1 MHVLLPYNTLFL
13 CEGCLTFPVA
23 VKCYLHLLIWRLFLS
38 RGWTEFAVLFSAHSS
53 SEHTAWPFPA
63 RCHRHASPP
72 LQNKEKKLY
81 IYILCITNQINVG
94 DIESVTPGV
103 LVKWLFKEKTE
114 KKIPWPNPA
123 LQKSSSQFSTASL
136 SSQHSTSVLDIT
148 KGTAG

>member
-23 VKCYLHLLIWRLFLS
+23 VKCYLHLLIWHLFLS

-114 KKIPWPNPA
+114 KKNSLTQPCCSPEILFPVLYRFP
-123 LQKSSSQFSTASL
+123 QFTAQYL
-136 SSQHSTSVLDIT
+136 SPRHH
-148 KGTAG
+148 